1 MSDGGALPLVIDTNV
16 ALDLLVFDDP
26 ATTRLRQ
33 LLHVG
38 DCRWLATNVMREELR
53 RVLAYPQIER
63 RLQAREL
70 ESDAVLA
77 SWDAL
82 VHLLPDAPRACFRC
96 KDVDD
101 QKFIDL
107 AVAHQ
112 ALLLSKDKAV
122 LAMARRLSRVGAVV
136 SGSYSTPG
144 LYGSECEPV
153 RLCHGPIGS
162 ERCG

>member
-1 MSDGGALPLVIDTNV
+1 MSDGGPLRLVIDTNV

-33 LLHVG
+33 VLHVG

-82 VHLLPDAPRACFRC
+82 VHLQPDAPRACFRC

-112 ALLLSKDKAV
+112 TLLLSKDKAV
-122 LAMARRLSRVGAVV
+122 LCMARRLERLGVRVTREFLPEPFLRQS
-136 SGSYSTPG
+136 SG
-144 LYGSECEPV
+144 EPMP
-153 RLCHGPIGS
+153 HPT
-162 ERCG
+162 